1 MRIYVVNNRM
11 YEKLVIKST
20 STETLK
26 DNYKENYS
34 FMEFYHY
41 MTLEIA
47 DGEIFK
53 IISNVLRAF
62 LHVHCDT
69 VGYNKVIK
77 IL

>member
-1 MRIYVVNNRM
+1 
-11 YEKLVIKST
+11 
-20 STETLK
+20 
-26 DNYKENYS
+26 
-34 FMEFYHY
+34 MEFYHY

-47 DGEIFK
+47 DGEIIK
-53 IISNVLRAF
+53 TISNVLRAF